1 MEAGMETQPFD
12 TRAGFQAQLEACLS
26 RARLTLA
33 MFDPDFGWWELGST
47 KNDALLRAF
56 LRHGGRL
63 QLVAHGNAR
72 LERDAPRFLR
82 LLADYSHLVEC
93 RLTNRSIAHLTDS
106 FCVGDGHHLVRRFH
120 SDHFRGEAIFNAPS
134 STQTSLERF
143 TAIWTETRP
152 GLHASVTG
160 L

>member
-1 MEAGMETQPFD
+1 MDRHTFD
-12 TRAGFQAQLEACLS
+12 SRAGFQAQLEACLS
-26 RARLTLA
+26 RSRISLA
-33 MFDPDFGWWELGST
+33 MFDPDFGWWELGSPG
-47 KNDALLRAF
+47 NDALLRAF

-82 LLADYSHLVEC
+82 LLHDYGHLVEC

-106 FCVGDGHHLVRRFH
+106 FCIGDAHHVVRRFH
-120 SDHFRGEAIFNAPS
+120 SDHLRGEAIFLSPS
-134 STQTSLERF
+134 STTSHLERYQS
-143 TAIWTETRP
+143 IWAETRP
-152 GLHASVTG
+152 GLQAGVTG